1 MSVQNLDPMAAAVSD
16 AEAVSQY
23 FGRMQVDAQ
32 FVVLRKG
39 EPKRQWTEGDST
51 DGRTTEITLR
61 LQPLDCTGVTRLVE
75 RQVLSNSSEWSK
87 IVWASLKDLGAKSPR
102 DIEGQWAQI
111 KLVPSGRTWT
121 NKNTGE
127 LVTGTT
133 FKFVKLFTLESDC
146 EKAWEALHDGVEA
159 HSAPIQA
166 QAVQPTIND
175 AEKAAAAQFLRL
187 IVDANRNDHV
197 ALANA
202 LASMAPLNKYFSINS
217 PEVQSLLLGA

>member
-39 EPKRQWTEGDST
+39 EPKRQWTEGEPT

-146 EKAWEALHDGVEA
+146 EKAWEGLQNGVEA
-159 HSAPIQA
+159 HSAQQPA
-166 QAVQPTIND
+166 QAAQPAINE
-175 AEKAAAAQFLRL
+175 AERAAAAQFLRL
-187 IVDANRNDHV
+187 IVDANRNDHA

-202 LASMAPLNKYFSINS
+202 LASMSPINKYFTISS
-217 PEVQSLLLGA
+217 PEVVALLGA